1 MNKTKRVLLITAMIL
16 AISALSLFAF
26 AASKYTNP
34 AEALA
39 ALTGQTV
46 EQVLQQSKD
55 SGKTLGTLANEAGVL
70 EAFKTEVTEIHKARI
85 QERVESGRI
94 TQEQA
99 DAILAR
105 MQERLLNCTGNETLG
120 QRAALGFGMKNFEG
134 GMARGGMR
142 GGFSGQQL
150 QRGMM
155 QRGLM
160 QRGCIR

>member
-1 MNKTKRVLLITAMIL
+1 MNKTKRIFLITAMIL

-26 AASKYTNP
+26 AASEYTNP

-46 EQVLQQSKD
+46 EAVIQESKD
-55 SGKTLGTLANEAGVL
+55 SGKTLGALADEAGVL
-70 EAFKTEVTEIHKARI
+70 EAFKAELTEIQRARI

-99 DAILAR
+99 DAMLVRI
-105 MQERLLNCTGNETLG
+105 QERLMNCTGDESFG
-120 QRAALGFGMKNFEG
+120 QRVALGLGMKNMENG
-134 GMARGGMR
+134 LARGGMR

-155 QRGLM
+155 QRS
-160 QRGCIR
+160 CIR